1 MTTTPDT
8 DHYSTSEAR
17 ADSDANN
24 PDAYQNEYFITVTF
38 RRYIGDDWECVQ
50 GNGYD
55 YNRSVGE
62 ALIAQFTAE
71 LQEAYD
77 ESGSVA
83 GFFHVDS
90 IRLTPKAATD

>member
-8 DHYSTSEAR
+8 NHYSVSEAI

-38 RRYIGDDWECVQ
+38 RRYLGDDWEPVTL
-50 GNGYD
+50 NGYD
-55 YNRSVGE
+55 AGRSVAE
-62 ALIAQFTAE
+62 ALTKQFTAE

-77 ESGSVA
+77 LSGSIV

-90 IRLTPKAATD
+90 IKLESK